1 MTKTTAPLQWINS
14 NGILWR
20 TPLDAEGCRFLI
32 HREVGSSLTPRF
44 MLERVHHTPRSRKTT
59 VLRQLRG
66 IQGIQEAMRIAQEDW
81 S

>member
-1 MTKTTAPLQWINS
+1 MTKTTAPLQWMT
-14 NGILWR
+14 NGLSWQ

-32 HREVGSSLTPRF
+32 HRERSSFLAPRF
-44 MLERVHHTPRSRKTT
+44 MLERVQFFPRSKST

-66 IQGIQEAMRIAQEDW
+66 IKSVQEAMRIAQEDW